1 MSTDNVVDLTAFWS
15 VGLASYSKRGQS
27 EGDIHRH
34 FDRSCSGRSRAF
46 VERESA
52 IMVAEDHRAL
62 TSGPGTLVTVLPI
75 GAREVH
81 GLSKEY
87 SDDSM
92 TVLPRYRT
100 PRG

>member
-1 MSTDNVVDLTAFWS
+1 
-15 VGLASYSKRGQS
+15 
-27 EGDIHRH
+27 
-34 FDRSCSGRSRAF
+34 
-46 VERESA
+46 
-52 IMVAEDHRAL
+52 MVAEDHRAL

-100 PRG
+100 PRGRGVVTRVVRLPLVSVCRMTENLLGFGMLQLHCLG